1 MNTPVWECFSL
12 LELFFLNIRCY
23 GCYYKYAVQE
33 TVQEVCMIATNYT
46 NARANLKSYM
56 DMAKND
62 YETIV
67 ITSKDGNVVML
78 SEEEYNNLAE
88 NYFIMSNPELTKRLD
103 DSINQIINGEVVS
116 ISLEELREME
126 K

>member
-1 MNTPVWECFSL
+1 
-12 LELFFLNIRCY
+12 
-23 GCYYKYAVQE
+23 
-33 TVQEVCMIATNYT
+33 MIATNYT

-103 DSINQIINGEVVS
+103 NSINQIINGEVVS